1 MAGLWEAW
9 RDPASGEP
17 LESCVIVTR
26 PSAGRVLEIHA
37 RMPLIIPGSAHA
49 AWLDP
54 AITDGGRFAGVI
66 ADDTA
71 VALAAYPVSRR
82 VNNPRNDGPELAA
95 PATAD
100 AADEA

>member
-1 MAGLWEAW
+1 MCGRFAFHSPHDTVRQLFLL
-9 RDPASGEP
+9 PADTPELEP
-17 LESCVIVTR
+17 RWNIA
-26 PSAGRVLEIHA
+26 PHG
-37 RMPLIIPGSAHA
+37 

-71 VALAAYPVSRR
+71 VALSTYPVSRR
-82 VNNPRNDGPELAA
+82 VNNPRNDGPDLAT

-100 AADEA
+100 ATDEA